1 MEVGCRVGILDPGGT
16 KGDAEAVREAQSMGP
31 ESWGRRWGSPGLVR
45 GQGMRMGLV
54 SKVRGGEGSRKEAGG
69 CRAARRGWEGMGWGT
84 PLG

>member
-1 MEVGCRVGILDPGGT
+1 
-16 KGDAEAVREAQSMGP
+16 
-31 ESWGRRWGSPGLVR
+31 
-45 GQGMRMGLV
+45 MRMGLV